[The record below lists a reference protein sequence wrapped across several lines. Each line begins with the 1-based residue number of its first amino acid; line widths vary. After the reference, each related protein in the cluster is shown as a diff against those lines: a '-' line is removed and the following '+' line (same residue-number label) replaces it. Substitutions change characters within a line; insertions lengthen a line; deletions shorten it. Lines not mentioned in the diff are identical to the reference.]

1 MEIVREKDQI
11 MKTRSHFANAMQALP
26 QGLKPRDLHGVA
38 AGLKACSTPHTPKFF
53 LQGLKPRI
61 LNAVYA
67 ALKGRSSTEG
77 LKSGPCSLPSSFKM
91 KISATIFLYIPAFV
105 LLPMMGCSNKD
116 AVQAAKPQMPSAPV
130 KIATVASRTM
140 PVALQAIG
148 NVEAISTVTIK
159 AQISGQLVGVHFKE
173 GDFVKKGQLL
183 FSIERPP
190 FEAAL
195 RQAEGTLAKDEA
207 QALNAKLD
215 AERYEGLGKQGVV
228 SKQQVDAAGAA
239 SSAMAATVAA
249 DKAAVETAK
258 INLEYTSI
266 YSPIDGRTG
275 AIGVKEGN
283 LVKANDVPILVTI
296 NQIEPIYVSFS
307 IPEQQLADLK
317 QYQNLQSLKVDAAP
331 QGSSQHFQ
339 GRLTFVDNSVDVTTG
354 TIKLKATFDNG
365 ARVLWPGQFVDVS
378 LTLKSQPNAIVIP
391 TAALQTSQSG
401 TFVYVINQDLTAQP
415 QPVKIGWNAGD
426 DTVIASGLQ
435 PGQRVVTDGQL
446 RLTPGTKVDI
456 KGGS

>member
-1 MEIVREKDQI
+1 
-11 MKTRSHFANAMQALP
+11 MKTRNAIIHTLSLAL
-26 QGLKPRDLHGVA
+26 
-38 AGLKACSTPHTPKFF
+38 
-53 LQGLKPRI
+53 
-61 LNAVYA
+61 
-67 ALKGRSSTEG
+67 
-77 LKSGPCSLPSSFKM
+77 
-91 KISATIFLYIPAFV
+91 
-105 LLPMMGCSNKD
+105 LLLLAGCSNKD

-130 KIATVASRTM
+130 KVATVASRTM

-215 AERYEGLGKQGVV
+215 AERYAGLGTQGVV

-239 SSAMAATVAA
+239 SNAMAATVAA

-258 INLEYTSI
+258 INLEYTKI

-296 NQIEPIYVSFS
+296 NQIEPIYVSFA

-365 ARVLWPGQFVDVS
+365 ARVLWPGQFVDVG

-401 TFVYVINQDLTAQP
+401 TFVYVVNQDLTAQP

>member
-1 MEIVREKDQI
+1 
-11 MKTRSHFANAMQALP
+11 
-26 QGLKPRDLHGVA
+26 
-38 AGLKACSTPHTPKFF
+38 
-53 LQGLKPRI
+53 
-61 LNAVYA
+61 
-67 ALKGRSSTEG
+67 
-77 LKSGPCSLPSSFKM
+77 M
-91 KISATIFLYIPAFV
+91 KIRNAIIHTSLVA
-105 LLPMMGCSNKD
+105 LLLLIAGCSNKD
-116 AVQAAKPQMPSAPV
+116 AVQAAKPQMPGAPV
-130 KIATVASRTM
+130 KVATVVSRTM

-183 FSIERPP
+183 FTIERPP

-215 AERYEGLGKQGVV
+215 AERYQGLGQQGVV

-239 SSAMAATVAA
+239 SNAMAATVAA

-317 QYQNLQSLKVDAAP
+317 QYSNLQSLKVDAAP

-339 GRLTFVDNSVDVTTG
+339 GKLTFIDNSVDLTTG

-401 TFVYVINQDLTAQP
+401 TFVYVVNQDLTAQP

-435 PGQRVVTDGQL
+435 PGQRVVVDGQL

>member
-1 MEIVREKDQI
+1 
-11 MKTRSHFANAMQALP
+11 MKTRNAIIPTWSLALLLFA
-26 QGLKPRDLHGVA
+26 V
-38 AGLKACSTPHTPKFF
+38 
-53 LQGLKPRI
+53 
-61 LNAVYA
+61 
-67 ALKGRSSTEG
+67 
-77 LKSGPCSLPSSFKM
+77 
-91 KISATIFLYIPAFV
+91 
-105 LLPMMGCSNKD
+105 GCSNKD
-116 AVQAAKPQMPSAPV
+116 AVQAARPQMPSAPV
-130 KIATVASRTM
+130 KVATVASRTM

-215 AERYEGLGKQGVV
+215 AQRYEGLGQQGVV

-239 SSAMAATVAA
+239 SNAMAATVAA

-331 QGSSQHFQ
+331 QGSSQHFL

-426 DTVIASGLQ
+426 ETVIASGLQ

-456 KGGS
+456 KGGL